1 MNTLDYKF
9 SKGVLG
15 TFGECLRYPENS
27 GVNAFILFF
36 LQVGDKFLCITY
48 IYHYLLQ
55 RNQNNY
61 YLYIPLKYI
70 LL

>member
-1 MNTLDYKF
+1 MNTFDYKF

-36 LQVGDKFLCITY
+36 YRLGINFYVLHISIIIYYKEIKIITIY
-48 IYHYLLQ
+48 IF
-55 RNQNNY
+55 
-61 YLYIPLKYI
+61 P
-70 LL
+70 